1 MLYKETVS
9 QNVLELIH
17 RMMNDEV
24 LKDFNLVG
32 GTALALMVGHRLS
45 IDIDLFSQKPF
56 DAAALAKHLN
66 QEYNATNTK
75 TMGNGVFCFIE
86 EVKIDMLSHQYP
98 LINPLEVIENIRMVS
113 LEDIGAMKINAITGN
128 GTRLKDYVDMYV
140 LLERF
145 PLKKLL
151 DGFENKYPNVSKEI
165 AVRALNYLSEI
176 RPIEIQFTGKH
187 ISLEQIAQRLNE
199 ATFNQKKIFE
209 LQEPSKLEQK
219 QKVQLVK
226 KIRQQNKKQGPRL

>member
-1 MLYKETVS
+1 MLHKETVS
-9 QNVLELIH
+9 QNTLELIH

-24 LKDFNLVG
+24 LRDFNLVG

-56 DAAALAKHLN
+56 DSGALAKHLN
-66 QEYNATNTK
+66 QEYSATNTK

-86 EVKIDMLSHQYP
+86 DVKVDMLSHQYP

-140 LLERF
+140 LLELF

-165 AVRALNYLSEI
+165 AVRALNYHSEI
-176 RPIEIQFTGKH
+176 RPIEIQFTGKQ
-187 ISLEQIAQRLNE
+187 ITLEQVAERLNA
-199 ATFNQKKIFE
+199 ATLNQKKIFNF
-209 LQEPSKLEQK
+209 QEQNKIEQK
-219 QKVQLVK
+219 QKVQLVN
-226 KIRQQNKKQGPRL
+226 KIKQQNKKQGPRL